1 MLISLALSR
10 IPLILDLLIKDLCQ
24 LEKMKAIS
32 FSLSTLALSSIPL
45 MLRSDQE
52 VVFAPSAATWEEWRS
67 SAPPSERMRLS
78 PQEKSHHTSFASSRE
93 TSFPFK
99 IRRLFRFYFSS
110 LKNSNIFMYIY
121 ITKPPNLECKKGLKS
136 SPKLSIPLLFDW
148 QSRSQWC

>member
-1 MLISLALSR
+1 MLTTLALSR
-10 IPLILDLLIKDLCQ
+10 IQLILDLLMKDWCQ

-45 MLRSDQE
+45 MLRADQE

-110 LKNSNIFMYIY
+110 LKISSILQSHSTWNA
-121 ITKPPNLECKKGLKS
+121 KKGLKS